1 MSQLTAACCGLLC
14 DDLAIIAGKGIEPW
28 EEIG

>member
-1 MSQLTAACCGLLC
+1 MCELTAARCGLLC